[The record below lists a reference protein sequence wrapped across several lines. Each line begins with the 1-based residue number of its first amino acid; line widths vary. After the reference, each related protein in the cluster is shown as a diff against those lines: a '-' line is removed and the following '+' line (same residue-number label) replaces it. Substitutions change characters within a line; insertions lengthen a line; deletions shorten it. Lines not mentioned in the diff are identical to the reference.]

1 MKSDVYIDD
10 EDDKPLVI
18 GQSNKLSLPSIKN
31 LRGLKYQD
39 SRNHAMSLPKYSI
52 DMSNVNINK
61 QSLKTIVLKAS
72 RNGSSLRLRVD
83 KTMTQKPSVKS
94 KLKLEPEELKD
105 RQLSKI
111 FQWKSHHSKGKIC
124 CLTCMSKLRKEILAK
139 KVFRFFSRTRT
150 FLFKV
155 AAKVK
160 VRESTTQS

>member
-105 RQLSKI
+105 RQLSKDI
-111 FQWKSHHSKGKIC
+111 SMEKSS
-124 CLTCMSKLRKEILAK
+124 
-139 KVFRFFSRTRT
+139 
-150 FLFKV
+150 FK
-155 AAKVK
+155 
-160 VRESTTQS
+160 R